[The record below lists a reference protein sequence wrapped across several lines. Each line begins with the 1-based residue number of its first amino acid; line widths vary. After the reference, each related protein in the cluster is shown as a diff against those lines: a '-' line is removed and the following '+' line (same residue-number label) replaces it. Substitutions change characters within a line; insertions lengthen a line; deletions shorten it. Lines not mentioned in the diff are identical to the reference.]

1 MCYLQCHKSTVL
13 SEDDTLNEGA
23 QEIVDAEIKIEPFE
37 PTLIMTHFVRSPFL
51 IRSCPARIGFARPV
65 TASAWQVN

>member
-1 MCYLQCHKSTVL
+1 MLPPHHKSSVL
-13 SEDDTLNEGA
+13 SEDDTLKEGA
-23 QEIVDAEIKIEPFE
+23 QEIVDAAIKIEPFD

-65 TASAWQVN
+65 NASAWQVN